1 MTGKQLKHS
10 ICVALLGLSLLT
22 MGSCNKSDSPTPE
35 NPAASTFTA
44 ADFQLTINEI
54 YEPNED
60 FPGEDYIRI
69 DYAIKNVSNKTLER
83 GITLHW
89 KVKAAD
95 GAYYETTDKD
105 IVYNNPLNP
114 GASVTAASVISLG
127 KPQNNPDRSTLVYTL
142 TP

>member
-1 MTGKQLKHS
+1 M
-10 ICVALLGLSLLT
+10 ALLGLSLL
-22 MGSCNKSDSPTPE
+22 MVGSCSKNNEPD
-35 NPAASTFTA
+35 PAPNNGFTA

-54 YEPNED
+54 YEPSED

-69 DYAIKNVSNKTLER
+69 DYAIKNVSNRTFEQGLK
-83 GITLHW
+83 IHW

-95 GAYYETTDKD
+95 GAFYETTDENL
-105 IVYNNPLNP
+105 VRNSPLNA
-114 GASVTAASVISLG
+114 GATITAASVVHLG